1 MERDQGN
8 IQNNIVQTQL
18 RHSGAGKQN
27 PRDSENA
34 RDSGQEI
41 LGKRFWAIDSA
52 IIQIEGG
59 AETSQPLRQSK
70 HQILDR

>member
-34 RDSGQEI
+34 RDSGQET
-41 LGKRFWAIDSA
+41 LQSFKSRAEQKRVSHYVNQSTKYLIDES
-52 IIQIEGG
+52 I
-59 AETSQPLRQSK
+59 
-70 HQILDR
+70 